1 MNRKLYLRMMV
12 MEGMAMVPKLLHI
25 YSNAGTAILPPF
37 YPYASLLMPTM
48 WNFSWWEKSSL
59 DVTVFFLMFMDKLVC
74 INSYINKEA
83 IRDQ

>member
-1 MNRKLYLRMMV
+1 

-48 WNFSWWEKSSL
+48 WNSSWKKNPISGCDCVIPHIYGQTIL
-59 DVTVFFLMFMDKLVC
+59 
-74 INSYINKEA
+74 
-83 IRDQ
+83 